1 NIQANGKNC
10 LSELDN
16 TLLKITLPEPL
27 LPGRYVHLTMDFQ
40 TYFDDG
46 GSTRRRMKMYPA
58 WGFMHYNGVQWFP
71 KIRVYDRK
79 FGWDTYQHLNKEF
92 YAAFGVYEVTLTFP
106 SNYIVE
112 ATGELKN
119 RKEVLPDTLREKLD
133 LKHFADKPWNEP
145 PSEIIPYKK
154 GERKKWRFYAENV
167 HDFAFT
173 ADPSYRIATIFQDGV
188 ECVGLAQEPHA
199 SGWQN
204 SAAYV
209 AKVVK
214 TFSE

>member
-46 GSTRRRMKMYPA
+46 GSTRRRMKMYDA

-71 KIRVYDRK
+71 KICVYDRK

-92 YAAFGVYEVTLTFP
+92 YGDFGSYEVALDFP

-112 ATGELKN
+112 ATGVLEN
-119 RKEVLPDTLREKLD
+119 RDAVLPEDLRAKLD
-133 LKHFADKPWNEP
+133 VKNFADKKWNDT
-145 PSEIIPYKK
+145 PSIIIPYEK
-154 GERKKWRFYAENV
+154 GERKVWRFNAMNV

-173 ADPSYRIATIFQDGV
+173 ADPSYRIGTTYWNGV
-188 ECVGLAQEPHA
+188 ECVGLVQEPHA
-199 SGWQN
+199 SG
-204 SAAYV
+204 
-209 AKVVK
+209 
-214 TFSE
+214 